1 MNHVK
6 EVALMWLRVMFLT
19 WMCALTLAGLTGCD
33 GDDNNGHDDHDALVI
48 LTEQLPNG
56 RVGVAYG
63 FVLEVAGDADEFL
76 LVSGTLPPGI
86 AFSIDGV
93 FSGIPTEAGS
103 FVFTVEA
110 LDLSSG
116 YIVDRTSK
124 GFSLVIEP

>member
-1 MNHVK
+1 
-6 EVALMWLRVMFLT
+6 MWLRIIFLT
-19 WMCALTLAGLTGCD
+19 CICTLTLAGLTGCD
-33 GDDNNGHDDHDALVI
+33 GDDNNDHADLVI

-110 LDLSSG
+110 IDFSG
-116 YIVDRTSK
+116 GFIVARTSK
-124 GFSLVIEP
+124 GFSLIIEP

>member
-1 MNHVK
+1 
-6 EVALMWLRVMFLT
+6 MWLRIIFLT
-19 WMCALTLAGLTGCD
+19 WICTLTLAGLTGCD
-33 GDDNNGHDDHDALVI
+33 GDDNNDHADLVI

-110 LDLSSG
+110 IDFSG
-116 YIVDRTSK
+116 GFIVARTSK
-124 GFSLVIEP
+124 GFSLIIEP